1 MGVAP
6 SYGGHSPEGTR
17 LNWAAPA
24 GGMLFSRLKGEVFL
38 HGQGSYMGRSF
49 CAVVTGPEEA
59 AGQTVDV
66 KGHAVSLK
74 PGKCSPLMMGGKP
87 FLEQKP
93 KDMQT
98 SNDSVV
104 HWDGKVWSI

>member
-1 MGVAP
+1 MSTV
-6 SYGGHSPEGTR
+6 YGGRTPRHGRCPMHTVPRARPRGMTR
-17 LNWAAPA
+17 ESV
-24 GGMLFSRLKGEVFL
+24 GR
-38 HGQGSYMGRSF
+38 GRSF

>member
-1 MGVAP
+1 MARAATCEYCLWWPDTPTWALPHAHSAP
-6 SYGGHSPEGTR
+6 RT
-17 LNWAAPA
+17 PA
-24 GGMLFSRLKGEVFL
+24 WHDAQSVGR
-38 HGQGSYMGRSF
+38 GRSF

-98 SNDSVV
+98 SSDSVV